1 MTKKA
6 LAIVLCLTFFSAPAA
21 LADGIITDMTDTMFR
36 SYEAQAVKW
45 RDLLGGEAGF
55 YPAFCGAGVQGGK
68 YVVLF
73 RFQPPGTKPVNF
85 FGRHFSVIF
94 DSKSNLV
101 GMLRIKPEWAGMGA
115 ASVNRAEATAA
126 LFIRRYVPAL
136 WRFIKSQKVEI
147 RELEIM
153 RGDEIEA
160 SISGVLSTFF
170 DHKRNTTF
178 FVMVAPDGSVM
189 AFERDLPNSGIDF
202 GRSAENWLYDAYLY
216 KALNGA
222 APER

>member
-1 MTKKA
+1 MTRKA
-6 LAIVLCLTFFSAPAA
+6 LFLVLCLTFFFAPAA
-21 LADGIITDMTDTMFR
+21 SADGIITEMTDTMYR

-45 RDLLGGEAGF
+45 RGLLGGEANF

-73 RFQPPGTKPVNF
+73 RFQPPGTKPINF

-94 DSKSNLV
+94 DSRSNLV
-101 GMLRIKPEWAGMGA
+101 GMLRIRPEWAGMDA
-115 ASVNRAEATAA
+115 ASASRAEATAA

-147 RELEIM
+147 REFEIM
-153 RGDEIEA
+153 REDGREA
-160 SISGVLSTFF
+160 SISGVLSTFY

-189 AFERDLPNSGIDF
+189 AFERDLPNGGVDF
-202 GRSAENWLYDAYLY
+202 GRAVENWLYDAYLY
-216 KALNGA
+216 KALNGN
-222 APER
+222 APGK

>member
-1 MTKKA
+1 MIGRA
-6 LAIVLCLTFFSAPAA
+6 LALILSLTLFFVPAA
-21 LADGIITDMTDTMFR
+21 SADGIITEMTEPMYR

-45 RDLLGGEAGF
+45 RGLLGGAANY
-55 YPAFCGAGVQGGK
+55 YPAFSGAGIQGGR

-73 RFQPPGTKPVNF
+73 RFQPPGTKPINF

-101 GMLRIKPEWAGMGA
+101 GMLRIKQEWIGMSA

-126 LFIRRYVPAL
+126 LFIRRHVPAL
-136 WRFIKSQKVEI
+136 WRFIKSQQVEP
-147 RELEIM
+147 REFESA
-153 RGDEIEA
+153 REDGRAA
-160 SISGVLSTFF
+160 SISGVLLTFY
-170 DHKRNTTF
+170 DHKRSTYF
-178 FVMVAPDGSVM
+178 FVMIAPDGSVM
-189 AFERDLPNSGIDF
+189 AFERDLPDAEMDF

-222 APER
+222 APGK

>member
-6 LAIVLCLTFFSAPAA
+6 LAVVLCLTFFSVPASW
-21 LADGIITDMTDTMFR
+21 ADGIITDMTETMFR

-45 RDLLGGEAGF
+45 RDLLGGEASF

-101 GMLRIKPEWAGMGA
+101 GMLRIKPEWAGMSA

-147 RELEIM
+147 REFEIM
-153 RGDEIEA
+153 REDETET
-160 SISGVLSTFF
+160 SISGVLSTFY
-170 DHKRNTTF
+170 DHKRDTTF

-189 AFERDLPNSGIDF
+189 AFERDLPNDGIDF
-202 GRSAENWLYDAYLY
+202 GRAVENWLYDAYLY

-222 APER
+222 APLR

>member
-1 MTKKA
+1 MTRRVLA
-6 LAIVLCLTFFSAPAA
+6 LVLCLTFFFAPVA
-21 LADGIITDMTDTMFR
+21 LADGIITEMTETMYR

-45 RDLLGGEAGF
+45 RDLLGGAAGF

-85 FGRHFSVIF
+85 FGRHFSVVF

-101 GMLRIKPEWAGMGA
+101 GMLRIKPEWTGMSA
-115 ASVNRAEATAA
+115 ASVSRAEATAA

-136 WRFIKSQKVEI
+136 WRFIKSQKAEVREFELI
-147 RELEIM
+147 REDG
-153 RGDEIEA
+153 RAGY
-160 SISGVLSTFF
+160 ISGVLLTFH
-170 DHKRNTTF
+170 DHKRNTNF

-189 AFERDLPNSGIDF
+189 AFERDLPYAEIDF
-202 GRSAENWLYDAYLY
+202 GRSVENWLYDAYLY
-216 KALNGA
+216 KALNGS
-222 APER
+222 APGK